1 MSVNIDQK
9 SLAFLSVKVADI
21 PEEGP
26 IAIPVP
32 ISFANS
38 TDFDLDI
45 SQQVNQGR
53 ISLVQSIFVDNSAND
68 NPINIGVGQ
77 SPSSSAL
84 QTIVV
89 PSQSQGYFQV
99 FSPNPAKFH
108 FNSQTTGSILVI
120 LSNSPIASAVWQ
132 AK

>member
-1 MSVNIDQK
+1 MSVQIDQK
-9 SLAFLSVKVADI
+9 SLAFRAVKVADI

-26 IAIPVP
+26 IAVPVP
-32 ISFANS
+32 INFATS

-53 ISLVQSIFVDNSAND
+53 ISLVQSMFVDNSANN

-77 SPSSSAL
+77 SPSSAAL

-89 PSQSQGYFQV
+89 PSQSQGYFQI
-99 FSPNPAKFH
+99 FSPNPARFH
-108 FNSQTTGSILVI
+108 FNSQATGSILVI
-120 LSNSPIASAVWQ
+120 LSNSPIASATWQ